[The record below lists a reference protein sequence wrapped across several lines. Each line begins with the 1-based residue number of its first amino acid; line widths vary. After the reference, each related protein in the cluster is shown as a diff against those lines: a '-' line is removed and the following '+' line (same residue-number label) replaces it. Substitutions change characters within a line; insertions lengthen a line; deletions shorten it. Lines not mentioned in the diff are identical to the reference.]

1 MNHDLLKSL
10 KGDLYYETL
19 IASQKQ
25 RVNGRMLSQHR
36 DIWFKHS
43 DEYSVSFSLGN
54 TVGMLSMT
62 VLPVSQLLSES
73 SQTTIESSHPIELTI
88 TGWDSYHSEL
98 LNQILNEH
106 FNVNKHNLALLF
118 NTLIMNKS
126 DGATQST
133 LTSYDYKLWL
143 IAHIIVDDGNIETAI
158 ALAFK
163 KLLVSKPMK
172 FERAEDDMQY
182 DTDLWMAQMIDD
194 YKVSHI
200 KNQQLYMTF
209 II

>member
-19 IASQKQ
+19 VASQKQ
-25 RVNGRMLSQHR
+25 RVNGRMLNQHR

-88 TGWDSYHSEL
+88 TGSDSYHSEL

-133 LTSYDYKLWL
+133 LTSYDYKL
-143 IAHIIVDDGNIETAI
+143 
-158 ALAFK
+158 
-163 KLLVSKPMK
+163 
-172 FERAEDDMQY
+172 
-182 DTDLWMAQMIDD
+182 
-194 YKVSHI
+194 
-200 KNQQLYMTF
+200 
-209 II
+209 

>member
-1 MNHDLLKSL
+1 
-10 KGDLYYETL
+10 
-19 IASQKQ
+19 
-25 RVNGRMLSQHR
+25 
-36 DIWFKHS
+36 
-43 DEYSVSFSLGN
+43 
-54 TVGMLSMT
+54 
-62 VLPVSQLLSES
+62 
-73 SQTTIESSHPIELTI
+73 
-88 TGWDSYHSEL
+88 
-98 LNQILNEH
+98 
-106 FNVNKHNLALLF
+106 
-118 NTLIMNKS
+118 MNKS
-126 DGATQST
+126 DGATQNT

-209 II
+209 IT

>member
-10 KGDLYYETL
+10 KGDLYYQTL
-19 IASQKQ
+19 VASQKQ

-88 TGWDSYHSEL
+88 TGSDSYHSEL

-106 FNVNKHNLALLF
+106 FSVNKHNLALLF

-133 LTSYDYKLWL
+133 LTSYDYKL
-143 IAHIIVDDGNIETAI
+143 
-158 ALAFK
+158 
-163 KLLVSKPMK
+163 
-172 FERAEDDMQY
+172 
-182 DTDLWMAQMIDD
+182 
-194 YKVSHI
+194 
-200 KNQQLYMTF
+200 
-209 II
+209 